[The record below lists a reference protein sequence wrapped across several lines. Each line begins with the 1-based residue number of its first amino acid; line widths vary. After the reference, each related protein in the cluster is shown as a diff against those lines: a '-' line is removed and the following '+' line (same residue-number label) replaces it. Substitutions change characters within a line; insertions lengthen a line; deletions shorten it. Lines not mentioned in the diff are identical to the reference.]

1 MMETYEADVTDAF
14 GAVEEALRVHAGVY
28 PPGLQDALARLLSAG
43 SSTMET
49 EGVEEEVDT

>member
-1 MMETYEADVTDAF
+1 MENYEADVTDAF
-14 GAVEEALRVHAGVY
+14 GAVEEALREQDAGVY
-28 PPGLQDALARLLSAG
+28 PPGLRDALARLLSAG